1 MKTTINFTQFCDSFG
16 ETYKDNFS
24 YEGKKALFDYLEGYE
39 EDTGEEIELDPVAL
53 CGEFTE
59 YENLKEL
66 QEIYDE
72 IATMEQLEDKTLV
85 IPIQGTNRFII
96 KDF

>member
-1 MKTTINFTQFCDSFG
+1 MKETINFNQFSDSFG